1 MSRLQQI
8 ESLRQELI
16 GNGELAS
23 RVTAVREAS
32 VSRLPE
38 LVQLASQKL
47 EQKLAKVYAAQN
59 ATEAAAILGNLL
71 KNEQQVVRAYSNTL
85 SEIRFDTIMAEQDI
99 KVCPTRLEEIVR
111 QEMELPVTGHPHLVT
126 LDQSATVIEEGLRR
140 YTRIT
145 GDADQKTTVQLAK
158 EQVKAK
164 ILQCEF
170 GVTGANAIVAPNGV
184 IVLAED
190 EGNVRAV
197 SNLPYKHVVV
207 VGLDKI
213 VPSAEDAM
221 AIVKATAM
229 YGTGRITST
238 YYSLIAGPSRT
249 ADIEFRM
256 AYGMHGPKEVHVIL
270 LDNGRTAVI
279 EQGGGCLM
287 KCIDCGACYEAC
299 TALANRQ
306 EWQDIVLTPKQIALG
321 IVQGKIAPPAAGST
335 MADFLCPVG
344 LSASLVVNSL
354 ARLSHSHRRK

>member
-16 GNGELAS
+16 GNGELAN
-23 RVTAVREAS
+23 RVTAIREDA

-47 EQKLAKVYAAQN
+47 EQKLAKAYAAQN

-71 KNEQQVVRAYSNTL
+71 KNEKQVVRAYSNTL
-85 SEIRFDTIMAEQDI
+85 SEIRFDTFMAEQGI
-99 KVCPTRLEEIVR
+99 EVCPTRLEEIVR
-111 QEMELPVTGHPHLVT
+111 QEMELPVTGHPHLLT
-126 LDQSATVIEEGLRR
+126 LDQSPRVIEEGLRR
-140 YTRIT
+140 FTHST
-145 GDADQKTTVQLAK
+145 GDAHQGEIVKIAK

-170 GVTGANAIVAPNGV
+170 GITGANAIVAPNGV

-207 VGLDKI
+207 VGLDKV

-221 AIVKATAM
+221 AIVKATAV

-238 YYSLIAGPSRT
+238 YYSLITGPSRT

-279 EQGGGCLM
+279 EQGAGCLM

-306 EWQDIVLTPKQIALG
+306 AWKDVVLTPKQISLG
-321 IVQGKIAPPAAGST
+321 IAQGRIGPLAAGST
-335 MADFLCPVG
+335 MPDFVCPVG
-344 LSASLVVNSL
+344 LSASLVVKSL
-354 ARLSHSHRRK
+354 TGLSPGQ